1 MLVGGVP
8 QAPAIASVNEI
19 VMPTDP
25 RTQLSNSLDSVL
37 KNHSV
42 IPDEKREITITFR
55 VSYAEK
61 QRLEQRCSGVV
72 QSDYIRARLFDYPLP
87 HPKLVIPEVN
97 RQVIYELKK
106 IANNLNQQTRAIN
119 TAVKIGSTP
128 LRNDV
133 KGYLV
138 SIEELV
144 ALLEQTRASLTQAIP
159 VEGQRDDYQNQSQ

>member
-1 MLVGGVP
+1 
-8 QAPAIASVNEI
+8 
-19 VMPTDP
+19 MPTDP
-25 RTQLSNSLDSVL
+25 RTQLSNSLASVL
-37 KNHSV
+37 KNRSV

-72 QSDYIRARLFDYPLP
+72 TSDYIRARLFDYPLP

-119 TAVKIGSTP
+119 TSVKIGSQP
-128 LRNDV
+128 LKNDV
-133 KGYLV
+133 KGYLE
-138 SIEELV
+138 IIKELQ
-144 ALLEQTRASLTQAIP
+144 ALLEQTRTSLTRPIQAS
-159 VEGQRDDYQNQSQ
+159 GQQDDYKNQSQ